1 MRVVRF
7 SGGKN
12 RLYVSEISMFGGFV
26 YFKPMKWLRMLVIRD
41 IQEHYNQ
48 IRPTRKGGLYLL
60 ETWKLGRM
68 LT

>member
-1 MRVVRF
+1 
-7 SGGKN
+7 
-12 RLYVSEISMFGGFV
+12 
-26 YFKPMKWLRMLVIRD
+26 MLVIRD

-68 LT
+68 LELGLQFGMKRRKRW